1 MTKKDRPSLNGIRFQ
16 AQASSEEASFA
27 NTISPNSHRPR
38 NSFIITDMDRTPE
51 LHKSYLSDYTSLGN
65 ALNHADY
72 IKKKILLETT
82 TDQATEIHLDLLS
95 QLHEMQSLLE
105 EYQGSL
111 SSFEIEKADNQQEI
125 NRLVNQIKVKGEIE
139 ERYKEDIW
147 NLELKNQELFQ
158 KINELSQDLSK
169 SQAEKTRLRREESL
183 LSQEL
188 DHLKAL
194 QQSWEQTI
202 KDTQESHES
211 EILSLKKSLH
221 TNRLEKENLTKQ
233 IQEFAITRRSSV
245 NTLRHVENEPTSH
258 NQITEEKHIEH
269 IELEDDTSSQHTIT
283 NYSFQRR
290 NHAVEID
297 ALKASLN
304 QAHEI
309 IQSMQE
315 TINRERSERVE
326 IDKLLREAQET
337 IENCS
342 HTSST
347 HWYPHAASPNLS
359 IHSPHCPHQHV
370 PSSPTTIHSHHSS
383 HPHQNCKKKPMA
395 LSSSHPL
402 LLGKSLGD
410 ELSLAGSSSNLIIM
424 SPPAVD
430 RERKSELVLINLPP
444 MSNFNPSPPPSVT
457 KKVMQRVLNNENDQ
471 HYGSLLKKP
480 ESYFYKSTRRGDIQK
495 PDEVTPSTTLFA
507 TETAESILKTKI
519 DLFPNVKRKNI
530 EDDISVIALT
540 RTMIGDWMW
549 KYTRKVMGSGISEN
563 KHRRFFWIHPYTQT
577 LYWSSR
583 EPGSSVGISITKS
596 GMFIKKRWWS
606 LLIYY
611 LMIVAVTDRNR
622 HSLQFILSDYKS
634 SVSKYHYLNRKKS
647 RNQDAPSF
655 YSSTVIDDLSD
666 SSDDLLK
673 S

>member
-1 MTKKDRPSLNGIRFQ
+1 MN
-16 AQASSEEASFA
+16 
-27 NTISPNSHRPR
+27 NH
-38 NSFIITDMDRTPE
+38 E
-51 LHKSYLSDYTSLGN
+51 LL
-65 ALNHADY
+65 
-72 IKKKILLETT
+72 
-82 TDQATEIHLDLLS
+82 
-95 QLHEMQSLLE
+95 
-105 EYQGSL
+105 
-111 SSFEIEKADNQQEI
+111 
-125 NRLVNQIKVKGEIE
+125 

-158 KINELSQDLSK
+158 KINELSQELSK
-169 SQAEKTRLRREESL
+169 SQAEQTRLGREESL

-188 DHLKAL
+188 NHLKAL
-194 QQSWEQTI
+194 QQSWEQTT
-202 KDTQESHES
+202 KETQESHES

-258 NQITEEKHIEH
+258 KQITEEEHIER

-283 NYSFQRR
+283 HYSSQRR
-290 NHAVEID
+290 NHTIEID
-297 ALKASLN
+297 ALKTSLN

-315 TINRERSERVE
+315 IINRERSERVE

-347 HWYPHAASPNLS
+347 HWYHHAASPNLS

-370 PSSPTTIHSHHSS
+370 SSSPTTIHSHHSS

-395 LSSSHPL
+395 LSTSHPL

-410 ELSLAGSSSNLIIM
+410 ELSLAGSSSIIM
-424 SPPAVD
+424 SPPVVD
-430 RERKSELVLINLPP
+430 IELELTNLPP
-444 MSNFNPSPPPSVT
+444 VSNFHSSSPPPSAT
-457 KKVMQRVLNNENDQ
+457 KKVMQRVFNNENDQ
-471 HYGSLLKKP
+471 HYGSLLKNP

-507 TETAESILKTKI
+507 TETAENILKTKI
-519 DLFPNVKRKNI
+519 DLFPNVKRNNI

-549 KYTRKVMGSGISEN
+549 KYTRKVVGSGISEN
-563 KHRRFFWIHPYTQT
+563 RHRRFFWIHPYTQT

-596 GMFIKKRWWS
+596 GMFIKKVCYFIFCIYVLINCIYIYIALVES
-606 LLIYY
+606 FDLLP
-611 LMIVAVTDRNR
+611 D
-622 HSLQFILSDYKS
+622 
-634 SVSKYHYLNRKKS
+634 
-647 RNQDAPSF
+647 
-655 YSSTVIDDLSD
+655 D
-666 SSDDLLK
+666 SSSNRSQPACILIQTPLRKLKIECVDMPTYHAWIKVNLYKKKIKVSCDIDICFFLL
-673 S
+673 